1 MKLKKLLGLVLS
13 GVLIISS
20 VGCSSSKEQSKDDKK
35 IVVGCNLVPGEE
47 LLKAVKPLIEAEGYE
62 LEVKV
67 FNDYVLPNTALN
79 DGELDANLFQHK
91 PFLEKTNDARRCR
104 AFD

>member
-1 MKLKKLLGLVLS
+1 MC
-13 GVLIISS
+13 IR
-20 VGCSSSKEQSKDDKK
+20 DR
-35 IVVGCNLVPGEE
+35 

>member
-1 MKLKKLLGLVLS
+1 MKLKKLIGLVLS
-13 GVLIISS
+13 GVLIVSS
-20 VGCSSSKEQSKDDKK
+20 VGCSSSNESSKNDKK

-67 FNDYVLPNTALN
+67 FNDYV
-79 DGELDANLFQHK
+79 
-91 PFLEKTNDARRCR
+91 
-104 AFD
+104 